1 VNVTLRRPSKGEE
14 VTNISIAWGAGPGL
28 SDGDFEN
35 GDDVSDPP
43 LQTLVRECQSIL
55 QGDWLVNSS
64 AVMEEEKVV
73 GAVNV
78 SDLRKKECP
87 SIGDGAI
94 DGIMKMA
101 IPKGPLAPGD
111 WLELM
116 AKEVNKV
123 ARLVPVSGEAQ
134 SAQVGMLEIKP
145 GVMKET
151 VEQGVSP

>member
-1 VNVTLRRPSKGEE
+1 
-14 VTNISIAWGAGPGL
+14 
-28 SDGDFEN
+28 
-35 GDDVSDPP
+35 
-43 LQTLVRECQSIL
+43 
-55 QGDWLVNSS
+55 
-64 AVMEEEKVV
+64 MEEEKVV

-94 DGIMKMA
+94 GGIMKMA
-101 IPKGPLAPGD
+101 IPKGPLAPGG